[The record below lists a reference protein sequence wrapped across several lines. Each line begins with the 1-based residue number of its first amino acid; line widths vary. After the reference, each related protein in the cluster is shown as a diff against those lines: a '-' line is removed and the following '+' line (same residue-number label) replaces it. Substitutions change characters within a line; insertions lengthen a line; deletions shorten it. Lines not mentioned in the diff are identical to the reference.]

1 MALRGPTVGA
11 SSFAS
16 LTSGYDVGFSGGFE
30 KRSQPVE
37 GFARKGRLV
46 DVIVNVIGWVCLSVC
61 VCVYC
66 ESIYMYTI

>member
-1 MALRGPTVGA
+1 MALRGPTEGA

-16 LTSGYDVGFSGGFE
+16 LISGYDVGFSGGFE

-46 DVIVNVIGWVCLSVC
+46 DVIVNVIGCLSVSVYVYCVSVCLSV
-61 VCVYC
+61 V
-66 ESIYMYTI
+66 